1 MNTVYTYY
9 VKVDEEQHQKSEPM
23 LEHWRRSWASRGW
36 NPVVL
41 GEHHAQ
47 AHPLYGLFK
56 NAVSKFPTIN
66 VPEYEMACYLRWL
79 AVAALGGGFMSDYDV
94 VNYSFNASPVPA
106 EMKIYEVHPELEAVT
121 PSVVAGT
128 PAGYERVCA
137 AFCAVK
143 PEDIGYFIDEKAHS
157 SDMIVLQHLAHKGFY
172 AATRTV
178 RQYGE
183 PEWTEAPLV
192 HYSNDSTIGT
202 DRVHCMRS
210 ARSL

>member
-9 VKVDEEQHQKSEPM
+9 TKVNEEQHEASELM

-36 NPVVL
+36 NPVIL
-41 GEHHAQ
+41 SEHHAQ

-94 VNYSFNASPVPA
+94 VNYSFNASSVTA
-106 EMKIYEVHPELEAVT
+106 EVMIYEVHPELEAVT

-128 PAGYERVCA
+128 QAGYERICA

-143 PEDIGYFIDEKAHS
+143 PEDIGYFIGENAHS
-157 SDMIVLQHLAHKGFY
+157 SDMILLQHLAHKGFY
-172 AATRTV
+172 AAARTV